1 MKKGKKGATLI
12 TNMPVDD
19 AVSDQFLQHL
29 SPIWKYNVLI
39 IKRLANGGDSDRCF
53 ATFIFKIG
61 GDYYPS
67 DGRFYNSV
75 KLSAVMQW

>member
-53 ATFIFKIG
+53 ATFYFLN
-61 GDYYPS
+61 
-67 DGRFYNSV
+67 RWRL
-75 KLSAVMQW
+75 LSI